1 VSRSPQ
7 DWRFEQN
14 TRGLDAGIGAPIAR
28 RAQDNAQAM
37 TDYLGQLRSGT
48 GGKAATAYEAGE
60 SAMNALKAGDKA
72 KEEAVGKL
80 YDAFRA
86 SGAQDANIPA
96 AKVADALG
104 KVADEIGTENI
115 PAAVLNRLKE
125 FGLAGAKQ
133 TKALTVNEAD
143 KLNRLINNNNPGN
156 GPASLALGRIK
167 SALNAALLEV
177 EPSGQQGVEALKT
190 ARAAAAQRFAEPTRR
205 RASRPRWM
213 MCTRTSS
220 CSASS

>member
-1 VSRSPQ
+1 
-7 DWRFEQN
+7 
-14 TRGLDAGIGAPIAR
+14 
-28 RAQDNAQAM
+28 M

-60 SAMNALKAGDKA
+60 SAVNALKAGDKA

-167 SALNAALLEV
+167 SALNSALLEV

-190 ARAAAAQRFAEPTRR
+190 ARAAAAQRFAEAD
-205 RASRPRWM
+205 ASKGISAALDDVHPDQFVQR
-213 MCTRTSS
+213 SS
-220 CSASS
+220 